1 VKSPRFLILRGGAI
15 GDFILT
21 LPALAALRRRWP
33 DGQIELVGYP
43 HIAGLAVA
51 GGLAD
56 HVTSLEQAEV
66 AQYFSFRP
74 SISEEQAAFIRSFN
88 VVISYLYDPSGVV
101 CRNLERAGA
110 KQVIY
115 GTPRVESGHAVEHL
129 MQPLGRL
136 ALFPE
141 GLEYPRL
148 TLGADRVG
156 EGRKTVD
163 AVGARVIAI
172 HPGSGSAKKNWPLDR
187 YLALAERLRAAMAL
201 TPLFT
206 VGEADEEIRAALE
219 ASAAFSILAR
229 TGLVEL
235 AGVLSACVGYVGND
249 SGITQLAAALGVP
262 AVCLYGPTDPATW
275 APRGPNA
282 RVICAPERTS
292 EGLARIEVDAVLA
305 ALLAAARK

>member
-1 VKSPRFLILRGGAI
+1 
-15 GDFILT
+15 
-21 LPALAALRRRWP
+21 
-33 DGQIELVGYP
+33 
-43 HIAGLAVA
+43 
-51 GGLAD
+51 
-56 HVTSLEQAEV
+56 
-66 AQYFSFRP
+66 
-74 SISEEQAAFIRSFN
+74 
-88 VVISYLYDPSGVV
+88 
-101 CRNLERAGA
+101 
-110 KQVIY
+110 
-115 GTPRVESGHAVEHL
+115 
-129 MQPLGRL
+129 
-136 ALFPE
+136 
-141 GLEYPRL
+141 
-148 TLGADRVG
+148 
-156 EGRKTVD
+156 
-163 AVGARVIAI
+163 
-172 HPGSGSAKKNWPLDR
+172 
-187 YLALAERLRAAMAL
+187 MAL